1 MRKWVLVI
9 ILLLVAISVAFSIFA
24 FTGVVDGPALFW
36 DLGMKVGWIEPHLK
50 VYAVG
55 QDAESWVEV
64 QQEELQ
70 RQITELEA
78 REARLRTNQQQLDQR
93 AEQLDA
99 REATI
104 NEASAQLQREQE
116 QHRNVQT
123 LASLYT
129 EMTAAEAAQILEK
142 LDQQIILDVLLT
154 MDMQDAA
161 SILVELPTNL
171 AVAISEQ
178 LGQASQ

>member
-9 ILLLVAISVAFSIFA
+9 ILLLVAMSVAFGIFA
-24 FTGVVDGPALFW
+24 FTGVIDGPALFW

-55 QDAESWVEV
+55 QDAESWVAV

-70 RQITELEA
+70 RQMAELDA
-78 REARLRTNQQQLDQR
+78 REAKLRTDQQQLDQR
-93 AEQLDA
+93 AVQLDA
-99 REATI
+99 REASI
-104 NEASAQLQREQE
+104 NEAFARLQREQE
-116 QHRNVQT
+116 QHRNIQT

-129 EMTAAEAAQILEK
+129 EMTAADAAQILEK
-142 LDQQIILDVLLT
+142 LDQKLVLDVLLS

-171 AVAISEQ
+171 AVALSEQ
-178 LGQASQ
+178 LGQASK